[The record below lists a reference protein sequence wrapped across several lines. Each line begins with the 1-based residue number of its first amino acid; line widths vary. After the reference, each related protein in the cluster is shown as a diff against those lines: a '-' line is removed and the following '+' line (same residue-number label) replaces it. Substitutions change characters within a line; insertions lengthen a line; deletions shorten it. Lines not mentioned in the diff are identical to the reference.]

1 MRDEKCPSRH
11 RVEVK
16 ELKSTLATTQS
27 HLESTRLELERQAQ
41 VNDSLAKRLEALEK
55 SKEIERK

>member
-16 ELKSTLATTQS
+16 GRSHLEATQS

-41 VNDSLAKRLEALEK
+41 INDSPARRLEALER
-55 SKEIERK
+55 SKEVERK